1 MKSNIIKKGIEK
13 TPHRSL
19 LKASGLTDEEIKR
32 PLIGVVNSKNDIV
45 PGHIHINT
53 IADAVCTGVKMAG
66 GTPLQFPAIAVCDGI
81 AMGHE
86 GMKYSLATRELICD
100 SIEAMAKAHA
110 FDALVLIPN
119 CDKVVPGMLMAA
131 ARVNIPTIV
140 VSGGAMLS
148 LPGAD
153 GTFIDL
159 NSTFEAVV
167 NWPVAWRAYL
177 YKLKAVLDSG
187 KIGKPIKMRYINGHT
202 GPLGKGA
209 KHRGV
214 SENAEEMTD
223 EVRGKTWWHQQSHG
237 GGVYLDIA
245 CYGCYFTK
253 WLMGDGEK
261 TVLSY
266 GNNLNTSFGDTDD
279 NFVAVVG
286 YDGKMSV
293 IEGTWTT
300 PRVAI
305 PSGPMVLCTDGI
317 VMCTGGAENHPDVVA
332 YDIYGNEIKIDDVEL
347 DNSYQN
353 MPWHYV
359 NHILNDV
366 PISEMLTLK
375 ANMEIMKILDA
386 VMRSSKSGKIE
397 NI

>member
-1 MKSNIIKKGIEK
+1 MIKSVIIGFSHMHVNEIALYISQQPDMELAAVSDVPSDVQEIPPYRYTSKWNLENVKSAYCSNVYENYIDM
-13 TPHRSL
+13 L
-19 LKASGLTDEEIKR
+19 EEIKPDIAFILSENCQKHIIVEECAKR
-32 PLIGVVNSKNDIV
+32 GVN
-45 PGHIHINT
+45 
-53 IADAVCTGVKMAG
+53 VCIEK
-66 GTPLQFPAIAVCDGI
+66 PIAVNYEEAQKI
-81 AMGHE
+81 E
-86 GMKYSLATRELICD
+86 SSIKKYG
-100 SIEAMAKAHA
+100 IEA
-110 FDALVLIPN
+110 I
-119 CDKVVPGMLMAA
+119 
-131 ARVNIPTIV
+131 
-140 VSGGAMLS
+140 
-148 LPGAD
+148 
-153 GTFIDL
+153 
-159 NSTFEAVV
+159 V
-167 NWPVAWRAYL
+167 NWPVAWRPYL
-177 YKLKAVLDSG
+177 YKLKAVIDSG

-223 EVRGKTWWHQQSHG
+223 EVRGKTWWHKQSHG

-261 TVLSY
+261 TALSY

-279 NFVAVVG
+279 NFAAVVG

-317 VMCTGGAENHPDVVA
+317 VMCTGGAENQPDVVA

-347 DNSYQN
+347 DKSYQN
-353 MPWHYV
+353 MPWHYA
-359 NHILNDV
+359 NHILNNAPV
-366 PISEMLTLK
+366 AKMLTLDT
-375 ANMEIMKILDA
+375 NMEIMKILDA